1 MSLKS
6 KLERL
11 LVTKNAIKEAIANKG
26 QTIDDYTPF
35 SGYAAKI
42 EAIETGVDTSDATA
56 TPEDIISGATAYVKG
71 VKITGTRSTET
82 ITYTKVTFSKSYAV
96 SCDMDRVTKVVGG
109 VTSCYY
115 GSFNYD
121 CAGYINDETFWM
133 WNAKDEECNN
143 VSCSLVAT
151 IGGTRYTIGSN
162 SNWTYDGFLIFI
174 NDPSAEA
181 LG

>member
-11 LVTKNAIKEAIANKG
+11 LATKNAIKTAIASKG
-26 QTIDDYTPF
+26 QTIDDSTPF

-56 TPEDIISGATAYVKG
+56 TAEDIVSGATAYVKG
-71 VKITGTRSTET
+71 VKITGTRSTDT
-82 ITYTKVTFSKSYAV
+82 ITYTKVTFSNSNTVQCNMEK
-96 SCDMDRVTKVVGG
+96 VTKIVGG
-109 VTSCYY
+109 IDNAYY
-115 GSFNYD
+115 RSRQVSF
-121 CAGYINDETFWM
+121 AGYIE
-133 WNAKDEECNN
+133 DEECYMYNTRDDEFN
-143 VSCSLVAT
+143 HISCNLVKT
-151 IGGTRYTIGSN
+151 VGGTTYEIGSV

-174 NDPSAEA
+174 YDPSADV